1 MIIKVMT
8 RKDASFRQ
16 LIAYVNKDAADAR
29 YVLTHNLLAP
39 DPAAIATEFES
50 NARLLRQH
58 ANGTVMFHDIVSITR
73 SRTLGLE
80 RQKEI
85 LKDIARDY
93 IARRAPD
100 HLVYAGLHEDHAKH
114 LHYHFI
120 ISANAVGE
128 WKRAHLSKPQLRT
141 LQSDMEKHVL
151 ARYPDL
157 EQQPVMARKAK
168 GAKISQPGQ
177 ELLRRTGKV
186 PERQRVSDTLAAIL
200 SAAQS
205 PDDLFAKLTDARMEL
220 YRRGKSVGMRDLE
233 AGRNHRLD
241 TLGLRDAFKVMS
253 DRFAVVPQSSA
264 VVASS
269 ATNTKPYPAQ
279 SKPVQK
285 VPQQD
290 ITAPHRQ
297 VQEPDVDLFQAALQ
311 GVSALA
317 DALSI
322 TTDLGKPIDDQK
334 RKAQSA
340 AQAILKPTDVAP
352 SAHTTR
358 PPPEPP
364 ESTETEVERIARE
377 RLSEIAESRVEQD
390 RQRNQSQDNRMKR

>member
-29 YVLTHNLLAP
+29 YVLTHNLLAA
-39 DPAAIATEFES
+39 DPAAIATEFET

-73 SRTLGLE
+73 SRALGLE

-93 IARRAPD
+93 IARRASD

-114 LHYHFI
+114 LHYHFV
-120 ISANAVGE
+120 ISANPVGE
-128 WKRAHLSKPQLRT
+128 WRRAHLSKPQLRT
-141 LQSDMEKHVL
+141 LQADMERHVL
-151 ARYPDL
+151 GRYPDL
-157 EQQPVMARKAK
+157 EQQPAMARKSK
-168 GAKISQPGQ
+168 GVKVSQPGQ

-186 PERQRVSDTLAAIL
+186 PERQRVGGTLAAIL

-205 PDDLFAKLTDARMEL
+205 PNDLFARLTEARLEI
-220 YRRGKSVGMRDLE
+220 YRRGKSIGVRDFE
-233 AGRNHRLD
+233 TGRNHRLD
-241 TLGLRDAFKVMS
+241 TLGLS
-253 DRFAVVPQSSA
+253 DTFSAMNGRFSSVPQA
-264 VVASS
+264 IA
-269 ATNTKPYPAQ
+269 P
-279 SKPVQK
+279 
-285 VPQQD
+285 PQQN
-290 ITAPHRQ
+290 APAKPSLNTSQ
-297 VQEPDVDLFQAALQ
+297 TLVKIPTQETDVDLLQAALQ
-311 GVSALA
+311 GVSAIA

-334 RKAQSA
+334 RKVQSA
-340 AQAILKPTDVAP
+340 AQTILKPTEVTA

-358 PPPEPP
+358 PPPEPAEP
-364 ESTETEVERIARE
+364 VESEADRIARE
-377 RLSEIAESRVEQD
+377 RLSEIAATREEQD
-390 RQRNQSQDNRMKR
+390 RQRDQSQDNRMQR

>member
-8 RKDASFRQ
+8 RKDPSFRQ

-39 DPAAIATEFES
+39 DPAAIATEFEA
-50 NARLLRQH
+50 NAKLLRQH
-58 ANGTVMFHDIVSITR
+58 ANGTLMFHDIVSITR
-73 SRTLGLE
+73 SRALGLE

-85 LKDIARDY
+85 LKEIARDY

-141 LQSDMEKHVL
+141 LQADMERHVL

-157 EQQPVMARKAK
+157 EQKPAMARKASGQK
-168 GAKISQPGQ
+168 VSQPGQ

-186 PERQRVSDTLAAIL
+186 PERQRVTGTLAAIL
-200 SAAQS
+200 TAAQS
-205 PDDLFAKLTDARMEL
+205 PDDLFAMLTDARMEL
-220 YRRGKSVGMRDLE
+220 YRRGKCVGVRDIKT
-233 AGRNHRLD
+233 GRNHRLD
-241 TLGLRDAFKVMS
+241 TLGLGDAFTAMNN
-253 DRFAVVPQSSA
+253 RFGNVPQT
-264 VVASS
+264 VANSQQAAPIKQPLTTS
-269 ATNTKPYPAQ
+269 QTLPT
-279 SKPVQK
+279 SKP
-285 VPQQD
+285 
-290 ITAPHRQ
+290 
-297 VQEPDVDLFQAALQ
+297 QEADVDLLQAALQ

-334 RKAQSA
+334 RKVQSA
-340 AQAILKPTDVAP
+340 AQTILKPTEVAA
-352 SAHTTR
+352 SSHTTR
-358 PPPEPP
+358 PPPEPLEP
-364 ESTETEVERIARE
+364 AESDAERIARE
-377 RLSEIAESRVEQD
+377 RLSDIAEIREDQD

>member
-1 MIIKVMT
+1 MT

-16 LIAYVNKDAADAR
+16 LIDYVNKDAADAR

-39 DPAAIATEFES
+39 EPGDIAAEFEA

-73 SRTLGLE
+73 SKSLGLE

-93 IARRAPD
+93 ITRRAPD

-120 ISANAVGE
+120 ISANPVGD

-141 LQSDMEKHVL
+141 LQTDIERHVI
-151 ARYPDL
+151 AHYPDL
-157 EQQPVMARKAK
+157 EQQPTMARKARGQK
-168 GAKISQPGQ
+168 VSQPGQ

-186 PERQRVSDTLAAIL
+186 PERQRITEALTAVFGAARDN
-200 SAAQS
+200 AE
-205 PDDLFAKLTDARMEL
+205 LFAKLTDARLEL
-220 YRRGKSVGMRDLE
+220 YKRGKSIGVRDLDT
-233 AGRNHRLD
+233 GRNHRLS
-241 TLGLRDAFKVMS
+241 TLGLDEAFKAMNS
-253 DRFAVVPQSSA
+253 RFATASQT
-264 VVASS
+264 VA
-269 ATNTKPYPAQ
+269 K
-279 SKPVQK
+279 
-285 VPQQD
+285 PQQATP
-290 ITAPHRQ
+290 IKQTLTASQTSPTPKPK
-297 VQEPDVDLFQAALQ
+297 EADVDLLQAALQ

-334 RKAQSA
+334 RRVQSA
-340 AQAILKPTDVAP
+340 AQTILKPTGISA

-358 PPPEPP
+358 PPPVSP
-364 ESTETEVERIARE
+364 EAIETDAERIARE
-377 RLSEIAESRVEQD
+377 RLLEIAEIRNEQD
-390 RQRNQSQDNRMKR
+390 RQHSQSQDQRLKR